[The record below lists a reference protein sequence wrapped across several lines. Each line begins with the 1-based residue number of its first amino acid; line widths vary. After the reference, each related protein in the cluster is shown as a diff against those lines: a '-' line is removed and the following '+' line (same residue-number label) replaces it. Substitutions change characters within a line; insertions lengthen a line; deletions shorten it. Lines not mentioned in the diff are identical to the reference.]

1 MMQQRFR
8 DRTEAGQVLAEQLG
22 KYRDTPDLLVLGL
35 PRGGVPVAYEVAQA
49 LDAPLDV
56 FIVRKIGVPG
66 HEELAMGALASGGIR
81 VLNDDVVKQLAL
93 GEDVI
98 DSLTREEQQEVT
110 KREQLYRGERSMPPI
125 SDRTVILVDDGLA
138 TGATMRAAV
147 SAARQQ
153 QPARVVVAVPVA
165 PPQVCD
171 DMRQKADEI
180 ICAVTPSM
188 LGGIGGWY
196 ANFRQ
201 TTDDEVRQLLTQ
213 AEEAGTGG
221 PKKA

>member
-1 MMQQRFR
+1 MMQQRFQ

-22 KYRDTPDLLVLGL
+22 KYHNTPDLLVLGL

-56 FIVRKIGVPG
+56 FVVRKIGVPG
-66 HEELAMGALASGGIR
+66 HKELALGALASGGIR
-81 VLNDDVVKQLAL
+81 VLNDEVVQQLDL
-93 GEDVI
+93 GKDAI
-98 DSLTREEQQEVT
+98 DELTSEEQQEVVQ
-110 KREQLYRGERSMPPI
+110 REQRYRGERSMPSI
-125 SDRTVILVDDGLA
+125 SGRTVILVDDGLA

-147 SAARQQ
+147 AAVRQQ
-153 QPARVVVAVPVA
+153 QPAQVIVAVPVA

-171 DMRQKADEI
+171 DMRQKADDV

-196 ANFRQ
+196 ANFKQ
-201 TTDDEVRQLLTQ
+201 TTDDEVQQLLAQ
-213 AEEAGTGG
+213 AI
-221 PKKA
+221 